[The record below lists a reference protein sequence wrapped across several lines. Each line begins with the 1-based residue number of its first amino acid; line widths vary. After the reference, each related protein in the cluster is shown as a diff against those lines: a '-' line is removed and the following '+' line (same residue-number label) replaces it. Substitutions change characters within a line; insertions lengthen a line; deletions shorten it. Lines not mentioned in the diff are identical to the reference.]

1 MEVSIY
7 GVRNQEVHFL
17 ISLIGQYYTY
27 EVFRGSVYMIPFASS
42 ISEASFF
49 LEPTAARMAAS
60 SSSLRSTSVF
70 LASKDRLSAIS
81 VKARRK
87 VGW

>member
-1 MEVSIY
+1 
-7 GVRNQEVHFL
+7 
-17 ISLIGQYYTY
+17 
-27 EVFRGSVYMIPFASS
+27 MIPFASS